1 MCKHMLAI
9 LRAPFTRRA
18 RAEFGYAVIGLPL
31 GIAGFVIT
39 VATLGAFGYLSVTVV
54 GLPLI
59 AASTLIVRRMGA
71 VNRGLAR
78 RMLGLQLAAPAPF
91 RPRPGFIGWI
101 RSGLTD
107 TAGWRARAYLLLKFP
122 VAVAGFVVAV
132 VCWVAGLVYLFAPL
146 IWALGLSKVMIR
158 TNGVANHV
166 TVNYGSFAFDTWPRT
181 WLLAAQGVL
190 LVLLAPWAVRSVL
203 TLDRRLIYG
212 LLGPTSLTERV
223 RDLERTRAHAVDDS
237 AAQLRSIERDLH
249 DGAQAQMVAVAMK
262 LGLAKEKLGGGDGAV
277 RPAGSEPDVKRA
289 LELVAAAHHTAT
301 EAINELRDL
310 ARGIHPA
317 VLDNGLDAAL
327 ATLAA
332 RSAVPVELIVD
343 VPDRPSP
350 SIETIAYF
358 CAAELLTNVAKHSGA
373 RRAVLEAV
381 HVPGMLRVAGHRR
394 RRGRG
399 QPRCGRR
406 PARTGGAGPDG
417 GRQAGGQQP
426 QRRPDNGDRR
436 TASPRLKGQPACA
449 S

>member
-1 MCKHMLAI
+1 MLAI
-9 LRAPFTRRA
+9 LRAPFTRHA
-18 RAEFGYAVIGLPL
+18 WAEFGYAVIGLPL

-39 VATLGAFGYLSVTVV
+39 IATLGAFGYLSVTLV

-59 AASTLIVRRMGA
+59 AVSTLIVRRMGA

-78 RMLGLQLAAPAPF
+78 RMLGLQVAAPAPF

-122 VAVAGFVVAV
+122 VAVAGFFVAV
-132 VCWVAGLVYLFAPL
+132 VCWVSGLGYLLAPV
-146 IWALGLSKVMIR
+146 IWALGLGKVMIR
-158 TNGVANHV
+158 TNGVASHV
-166 TVNYGSFAFDTWPRT
+166 AVNYGSFAFDTWPRT
-181 WLLAAQGVL
+181 WLLTAQGVL

-203 TLDRRLIYG
+203 TLDRWLIYG
-212 LLGPTSLTERV
+212 LLGPASLTERV
-223 RDLERTRAHAVDDS
+223 RDLERTRAHAVNDS

-277 RPAGSEPDVKRA
+277 RPEGSEPDVKRA
-289 LELVAAAHHTAT
+289 LELVDAAHHTAT

-358 CAAELLTNVAKHSGA
+358 CAAELLANVAKHSGA

-381 HVPGMLRVAGHRR
+381 HVPGMLRVRVTDDGA
-394 RRGRG
+394 
-399 QPRCGRR
+399 
-406 PARTGGAGPDG
+406 GGASLDPSRGLQGLAERVRTVDGRLEVSSPKGGP
-417 GRQAGGQQP
+417 
-426 QRRPDNGDRR
+426 
-436 TASPRLKGQPACA
+436 TMVTVELPAHA
-449 S
+449 

>member
-1 MCKHMLAI
+1 MCDHMLAI
-9 LRAPFTRRA
+9 LHAPFTRRS

-39 VATLGAFGYLSVTVV
+39 VATLGAFGYLSVTIV

-59 AASTLIVRRMGA
+59 AASTLIVRGMGA

-78 RMLGLQLAAPAPF
+78 RILGLQVAAPAPF

-132 VCWVAGLVYLFAPL
+132 VCWVAGLGYLLAPL

-158 TNGVANHV
+158 TNGVASHV
-166 TVNYGSFAFDTWPRT
+166 AINYGSFAFDTWPRT
-181 WLLAAQGVL
+181 WLLTAQGVL

-277 RPAGSEPDVKRA
+277 RPEGSEPDVKRA

-381 HVPGMLRVAGHRR
+381 HVPGMLRVRVTDDGAGGASLDAGGGL
-394 RRGRG
+394 RGLAERV
-399 QPRCGRR
+399 RTVDGRLELSS
-406 PARTGGAGPDG
+406 PTGGP
-417 GRQAGGQQP
+417 
-426 QRRPDNGDRR
+426 
-436 TASPRLKGQPACA
+436 TMVTVELPAHA
-449 S
+449 

>member
-1 MCKHMLAI
+1 MLAI
-9 LRAPFTRRA
+9 LRAPFARRA

-71 VNRGLAR
+71 VSRGLAR
-78 RMLGLQLAAPAPF
+78 RMLGLQVAAPAPF

-158 TNGVANHV
+158 TNGAANHV

-190 LVLLAPWAVRSVL
+190 LVLLAPWAVRSML
-203 TLDRRLIYG
+203 TVDRWLIYG

-262 LGLAKEKLGGGDGAV
+262 LALAKEKLGGGDGAV
-277 RPAGSEPDVKRA
+277 RRQGSEPDVKRA
-289 LELVAAAHHTAT
+289 LELVVAAHHTAT

-381 HVPGMLRVAGHRR
+381 HVPGMLRVRVTDDGA
-394 RRGRG
+394 
-399 QPRCGRR
+399 
-406 PARTGGAGPDG
+406 GGASLD
-417 GRQAGGQQP
+417 AGGGL
-426 QRRPDNGDRR
+426 RGLAERVR
-436 TASPRLKGQPACA
+436 TVDGRLEVSSPKGGPTMVTVELPAHA
-449 S
+449 